1 MSYYIF
7 KITYYDDYKNKEIQT
22 NGLVAADSFSEAMKA
37 ITNDWGENSI
47 MSLDLLMPIEELSET
62 LTLNEAMFHMFFN
75 GNNET
80 KIESYHL
87 AKKNPKGEIYF
98 DFPEEEGE
106 FE

>member
-7 KITYYDDYKNKEIQT
+7 KITYYDDYKDKEIQT
-22 NGLVAADSFSEAMKA
+22 NGLVAASSFSEAMKA

-62 LTLNEAMFHMFFN
+62 LTLNEAMFHMFFK
-75 GNNET
+75 GHNET

-87 AKKNPKGEIYF
+87 DEKDHKGKSYF
-98 DFPEEEGE
+98 DFPEKEGE

>member
-7 KITYYDDYKNKEIQT
+7 KITYYNDYKNKEIKA
-22 NGLVAADSFSEAMKA
+22 NGLVAANSFSEAMKA
-37 ITNDWGENSI
+37 IANDWGENSI

>member
-7 KITYYDDYKNKEIQT
+7 KITYYDDYKNKEIKA
-22 NGLVAADSFSEAMKA
+22 NGLVAAGSFSEAMKA

>member
-7 KITYYDDYKNKEIQT
+7 KISYYDDYKDKEIKA

-37 ITNDWGENSI
+37 ITNDCVENSI
-47 MSLDLLMPIEELSET
+47 MSLDFLMPVEDMSET
-62 LTLNEAMFHMFFN
+62 LTLNDAMFHIFFN

-80 KIESYHL
+80 KIESYNL

-106 FE
+106 FK